1 MALYKDIETGIV
13 LSSESVLSGDWV
25 PVDEVGTADNLT
37 VPELKSRLDELGV
50 EYDSSARKADLL
62 ALHAEHKGQE

>member
-37 VPELKSRLDELGV
+37 VPELK
-50 EYDSSARKADLL
+50 
-62 ALHAEHKGQE
+62 

>member
-25 PVDEVGTADNLT
+25 PVDEIGAADNLT

-50 EYDSSARKADLL
+50 EYDSLARKADLL
-62 ALHAEHKGQE
+62 ALHAEHEGQE

>member
-25 PVDEVGTADNLT
+25 PVDEVSAADNLT

-50 EYDSSARKADLL
+50 EYDSSDRKADLL
-62 ALHAEHKGQE
+62 ALHAEHEGNE

>member
-37 VPELKSRLDELGV
+37 VPELKSKLDELGV

-62 ALHAEHKGQE
+62 ALHAEHEGQE

>member
-25 PVDEVGTADNLT
+25 PVDEIGAADNLT
-37 VPELKSRLDELGV
+37 VLELKSRLDELGV
-50 EYDSSARKADLL
+50 EYDSSARKTDLL
-62 ALHAEHKGQE
+62 ALHAEHEGQE